1 MKIMKF
7 IKKLFATPVR
17 AIVTCFCMLAVICIA
32 GMAVAVAVVT
42 NSIQNQPIREIAY
55 VDNGTVGA
63 VNQSGASHAELTN
76 QAAQNQ
82 ATVQN
87 EASSQTAGQTDAA
100 NQAAVQNNASSQT
113 TGQTDAANQ
122 AAAQNNASSQTTGQ
136 TDAASQAAVQN
147 EASSQTTGQTDAA
160 NQAAAQNNASS
171 QTTGQTDAASQQA
184 AQNNASSPAQTQS
197 STTSQAA
204 QNNTPAQSAPQTN
217 RASAG
222 VQNNAAITVETATST
237 ALADAGLSASDVT
250 FTKQRYER
258 EDGIFVYEI
267 DFFTSSAKYDYEINA
282 STGEIYSRS
291 VETFQTGGNWGN
303 SGTSYIGVDAAKS
316 AALSH
321 AGISNSSGVTFGKA
335 KLENDDGYTL
345 YEIEFYANGME
356 YDYNIDAFSGAVLEY
371 DSERWGW

>member
-63 VNQSGASHAELTN
+63 VNQSGASQAELTN

-87 EASSQTAGQTDAA
+87 
-100 NQAAVQNNASSQT
+100 N
-113 TGQTDAANQ
+113 
-122 AAAQNNASSQTTGQ
+122 
-136 TDAASQAAVQN
+136 
-147 EASSQTTGQTDAA
+147 ASSQTTGQTDAA

-217 RASAG
+217 QASTSNTTSAG
-222 VQNNAAITVETATST
+222 AQNNAAITVETATST